1 MRERQKEVKM
11 KLGNFSVREYA
22 ILASSSCVEIRGAG
36 GKARHSTLLTVH
48 VRRVLNIFLLYWSS
62 TVGSKGII

>member
-1 MRERQKEVKM
+1 MYQNKIKTEMNDSRAVRERQKEVKM

-36 GKARHSTLLTVH
+36 G
-48 VRRVLNIFLLYWSS
+48 
-62 TVGSKGII
+62 